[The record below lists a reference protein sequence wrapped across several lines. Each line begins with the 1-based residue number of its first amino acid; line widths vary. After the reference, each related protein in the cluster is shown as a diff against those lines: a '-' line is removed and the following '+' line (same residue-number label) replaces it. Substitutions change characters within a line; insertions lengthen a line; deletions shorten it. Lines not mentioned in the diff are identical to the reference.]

1 MANLKFKIKEVTVNT
16 VGVEYEDGSVASV
29 PITKG
34 MSQDQIYSVVKAY
47 NYKFDEFEKVN
58 EVPVTASEDWV
69 QLTPDEA
76 RTFTYK
82 EARQF
87 AAPQLWEVVYADY
100 LARKGDT
107 SYQVKIDKKMDD
119 LLAAFPKDDKTYTL
133 EQIRAFDES

>member
-34 MSQDQIYSVVKAY
+34 LNQEQIYEVVKAY
-47 NYKFDEFEKVN
+47 NYKFDEFEKKAD
-58 EVPVTASEDWV
+58 VPVTASEEWIQV
-69 QLTPDEA
+69 TPDEE
-76 RTFTYK
+76 RTFSYK

-107 SYQVKIDKKMDD
+107 SYQTKIDEKMDAI
-119 LLAAFPKDDKTYTL
+119 LAAFPKDDKTYTL
-133 EQIRAFDES
+133 EQIRTWDES

>member
-1 MANLKFKIKEVTVNT
+1 MANLKFKIKDVTVNT
-16 VGVEYEDGSVASV
+16 VGVEYEDGSVATV

-34 MSQDQIYSVVKAY
+34 MNQEQIYDVVKAY
-47 NYKFDEFEKVN
+47 NYKFDEFEKQSD
-58 EVPVTASEDWV
+58 VPVTASEDWI
-69 QLTPDEA
+69 QLTPEEE
-76 RTFTYK
+76 RKFTYK

-107 SYQVKIDKKMDD
+107 SYQVKIDEKIDA

-133 EQIRAFDES
+133 EEIRKWDES

>member
-34 MSQDQIYSVVKAY
+34 LNQTQIYEVVRAY
-47 NYKFDEFEKVN
+47 NYKFDEFDKVAD
-58 EVPVTASEDWV
+58 VPVAVSEDWIELV
-69 QLTPDEA
+69 PDEE

-107 SYQVKIDKKMDD
+107 SYQTKIDEKMDAI
-119 LLAAFPKDDKTYTL
+119 LAAFPKDDKTYTL
-133 EQIRAFDES
+133 EQIRTWDES